1 MQQQFDVQVQSRGIL
16 PSLASRSGQAAFAIS
31 VLLES
36 QPGLLYLRS
45 ASSAQI
51 LSLVPLSQCGDWGM
65 PATAIEY
72 TFPRIRWLHLAA
84 PQGPQPVMMP
94 VRELLEWLHWL
105 VHELSFHPEDLYPA
119 ILDTLRLNPVFMQS
133 VNTVSDL
140 SLAQMEQ
147 LFNRIPALSSLYG
160 VDLEFWYFEIT
171 ALLDESDSV
180 ERLPFRAIPGLILAS
195 LGAAAC
201 WVM

>member
-16 PSLASRSGQAAFAIS
+16 PSLTSRSGQAAFAIS

-45 ASSAQI
+45 VSSAQI
-51 LSLVPLSQCGDWGM
+51 LSLVPLSQCGNWGM
-65 PATAIEY
+65 PASAIEY

-84 PQGPQPVMMP
+84 PQGPQPVMIP

>member
-84 PQGPQPVMMP
+84 PQGPQPVMIP

>member
-1 MQQQFDVQVQSRGIL
+1 MQRQFELQAQSRGIL
-16 PSLASRSGQAAFAIS
+16 PSLSSRTGQAAFAIS

-45 ASSAQI
+45 ASSFQPLGLI
-51 LSLVPLSQCGDWGM
+51 PLSHCGDWGM

-72 TFPRIRWLHLAA
+72 TFPRIRWLYLAS
-84 PQGPQPVMMP
+84 PQGAQPVMIP

-133 VNTVSDL
+133 VHAVSDL
-140 SLAQMEQ
+140 NLAQIEH
-147 LFNRIPALSSLYG
+147 LFKRIPALSSLYG
-160 VDLEFWYFEIT
+160 FDLEFWYFEIT

-180 ERLPFRAIPGLILAS
+180 DRLPFRAIPGLILAS

>member
-36 QPGLLYLRS
+36 QPGLLYLHS

-65 PATAIEY
+65 PASAIEY

-84 PQGPQPVMMP
+84 PQGPQPVMIP

-105 VHELSFHPEDLYPA
+105 VHELSFHPEDLYPT

>member
-1 MQQQFDVQVQSRGIL
+1 MQQQFELQSQLRGVL
-16 PSLASRSGQAAFAIS
+16 PSLDSRSGQATFAIS

-45 ASSAQI
+45 SAETQS
-51 LSLVPLSQCGDWGM
+51 LSLIPLSRCSDWGM

-72 TFPRIRWLHLAA
+72 TFPRIRWLHLAS
-84 PQGPQPVMMP
+84 PQGPQPVMIP

-105 VHELSFHPEDLYPA
+105 VHELSFHPEDLYPT
-119 ILDTLRLNPVFMQS
+119 ILDTLRLNPVFMES
-133 VNTVSDL
+133 INAVSAL